1 MGQGLQENT
10 DLKFSSRNLIDV
22 ALTVAQGGEW
32 HVYECEGK
40 KEKREEENEV
50 LRMTM
55 LMAVTLA
62 IMQQLY
68 AFTGRIAKMY

>member
-22 ALTVAQGGEW
+22 ALTVAQGEEW

-50 LRMTM
+50 LRMT
-55 LMAVTLA
+55 
-62 IMQQLY
+62 
-68 AFTGRIAKMY
+68 RR